1 MPPAAVGGTAWSRQ
15 HTDTFTAL
23 ARVHRALVTTLSP
36 SSAAGATSQ
45 QGHPDSVPTSAGLHG
60 EWGKSA
66 IGTHPIPRLAAPRYF
81 CHPNATSS
89 ITNPA
94 SHAPTRCQRHPMRWQ
109 HPCAVGHS
117 PASAA
122 AARALGQE
130 GGTSASPA
138 QQQSSHSLREQSH
151 TAHTSTKTGS
161 SPA

>member
-138 QQQSSHSLREQSH
+138 QQQSSRSLREQSH